1 VHLDNWIFVL
11 LVVVVSLLRWL
22 LSKATRWPSETDQKP
37 TKPGPQQPQPRRTP
51 PLSEE
56 EQIRKFLE
64 ALGQPSTAKPPPP
77 VAPRTDIPPR
87 PVAPVQPPYSPI
99 AIPEMPRP
107 RKIERRVKIPAP
119 APTVRQQLPRT
130 ERRVVVTEQGYQTLP
145 VEAPTFELAEAST
158 SPPQVA
164 RAIPAPTAGQM
175 ASADQQQSLT
185 IADLLRSAGTV
196 RQAVIL
202 REILG
207 QPRGL
212 QPLED
217 LPGTA

>member
-1 VHLDNWIFVL
+1 MHFDNWIFVL

-22 LSKATRWPSETDQKP
+22 LTKATKWPSETDQKQ

-51 PLSEE
+51 PLSDE

-64 ALGQPSTAKPPPP
+64 ALGQPRTANPPPP
-77 VAPRTDIPPR
+77 VAPRADIPPR
-87 PVAPVQPPYSPI
+87 PVAPVQPPYSPL

-107 RKIERRVKIPAP
+107 RKIERRVKIPP
-119 APTVRQQLPRT
+119 PEPSVRQQQPRP
-130 ERRVVVTEQGYQTLP
+130 EKRAVIAEQAYQTLP
-145 VEAPTFELAEAST
+145 VEAATFEVPAATTPL
-158 SPPQVA
+158 PQVTQ
-164 RAIPAPTAGQM
+164 AIPAPTGGQM
-175 ASADQQQSLT
+175 ASADQQQSLSN
-185 IADLLRSAGTV
+185 ADLLRSAGSV

-207 QPRGL
+207 HPRGL